1 MGEASHKPHQPH
13 ASHPPKRHGPRPPE
27 RTCPHCEAP
36 VRIDTQDETGG
47 ACPFC
52 GKRLHGSGA
61 RTAPP
66 EPLYL
71 PRGSV
76 RSAATLI
83 LFLSTWI
90 VLLSGR
96 DAPGYVL
103 DLLLAI
109 VGYYFALR
117 QASSRSRSRNPGGA
131 ETRRDGRG
139 AAPQPPLFLP
149 GHSVRVLLVLL
160 LGLSTVTLLAQGR
173 LGQPE
178 YLEFFLILTG
188 LVAGYLYARLTAGMR
203 GEGALILIGHL
214 KAVVV
219 LGASVLLAILLLT
232 GIHAEQFHL
241 ALALACVVSFYFGSR
256 S

>member
-1 MGEASHKPHQPH
+1 METEPLGPQPGHRTHQPY
-13 ASHPPKRHGPRPPE
+13 RHGPRPPE
-27 RTCPHCEAP
+27 RICPHCEAP
-36 VRIDTQDETGG
+36 VRADTPEEPAD

-52 GKRLHGSGA
+52 GKRLHGSAA

-76 RSAATLI
+76 RGASTLL
-83 LFLSTWI
+83 LFLSAWI
-90 VLLSGR
+90 VLLAGR

-117 QASSRSRSRNPGGA
+117 HAISRRQSPDR
-131 ETRRDGRG
+131 T
-139 AAPQPPLFLP
+139 AAKPTEPAQPPLFLP
-149 GHSVRVLLVLL
+149 GHTVRILLVLL
-160 LGLSTVTLLAQGR
+160 LGLSTATLIAQGR
-173 LGQPE
+173 LGEPA

-188 LVAGYLYARLTAGMR
+188 LVAGYLYARVTAGMR
-203 GEGALILIGHL
+203 KEGILVLLGHL
-214 KAVVV
+214 KAVLV
-219 LGASVLLAILLLT
+219 LGASVLLSILLLT
-232 GIHAEQFHL
+232 GLTAEQFHL
-241 ALALACVVSFYFGSR
+241 SLALACVVSFYFGSR